1 MCRAKRGQYDTQKS
15 DGFFCGSVTGEKP
28 RFIYKW
34 IAENHGASSVS
45 LCCAVLEVRRE
56 GYYEWQRRPAREDR
70 ERPLVSALKAIRKEH
85 PDYGTQSLIDELP
98 QAHKASYGKVYRI
111 CRDYGLLTKRRP
123 KSITEADPEASKS
136 ADLVKRNFT
145 ADAPGTKVFT
155 DITQMMCS
163 DGKLYFCG
171 VLDAFD
177 GAEIGY
183 SIANHMR
190 TELCTAALME
200 AKRRYGL
207 AKDCIVHSDHGSQF
221 TSHLYREVLANNGL
235 RQSMGSTGCCRDN
248 ARAES
253 FFATLK
259 KELIYKLPLSRMT
272 RAEVRAR
279 IFAWVEGYYN
289 KKRRNTANEG
299 KLPPLKKRR
308 AYYESRLA
316 A

>member
-1 MCRAKRGQYDTQKS
+1 MLYA
-15 DGFFCGSVTGEKP
+15 
-28 RFIYKW
+28 W
-34 IAENHGASSVS
+34 IAENHGVASVS

-56 GYYEWQRRPAREDR
+56 GYYDWQRRPARE
-70 ERPLVSALKAIRKEH
+70 ERDTPLVTTLKAIRKEH
-85 PDYGTQSLIDELP
+85 PDYGTQSMIDELP
-98 QAHKASYGKVYRI
+98 AGQKVSYGKGYRL
-111 CRDYGLLTKRRP
+111 CRDNGLLTKRRP
-123 KSITEADPEASKS
+123 KSITKSDPKASK
-136 ADLVKRNFT
+136 AEDLVKRDFG
-145 ADAPGTKVFT
+145 ADAPGIKVFT
-155 DITQMMCS
+155 DITQMLCR
-163 DGKLYFCG
+163 DDKLYYCG

-183 SIANHMR
+183 AIANHMR

-200 AKRRYGL
+200 AGRRYGL

-221 TSHLYREVLANNGL
+221 TSYLYREVLANNGF

-272 RAEVRAR
+272 RAEVRSR
-279 IFAWVEGYYN
+279 IFTWIEGYYN
-289 KKRRNTANEG
+289 KKRRNTANGG
-299 KLPPLKKRR
+299 KLPPLKKRKM
-308 AYYESRLA
+308 YYEGQLA